1 MRDGRKVGSIVDST
15 VYYLLLLLLSLLR
28 PILCCY
34 VYITTIMSVTN
45 AGVEMDFSEHIFN
58 VGLNK
63 CRLKNLSKS
72 ALNRKW
78 LVPTFA

>member
-1 MRDGRKVGSIVDST
+1 
-15 VYYLLLLLLSLLR
+15 
-28 PILCCY
+28 
-34 VYITTIMSVTN
+34 MSVTN

>member
-1 MRDGRKVGSIVDST
+1 MRDGRKVGSIVDSA
-15 VYYLLLLLLSLLR
+15 VYYLLLLR

-34 VYITTIMSVTN
+34 VYITTAVSVINT
-45 AGVEMDFSEHIFN
+45 GVEMYFREHIFN